1 MKKKIENMDGGEG
14 RGRKS
19 RNIRHSGHRLES
31 DRERTF
37 RGPPPPPHKRS
48 PLSFPP
54 FRIYHFHFRP
64 FFFRSNIRCSRHFL
78 VPVFFS
84 FQIVFQSVLV
94 LFCFFF
100 FFFFGGGGVSVPS
113 RGSLVAGTLRSRKR
127 HFFTSDVPRF
137 FFCFLLGAGRHDD
150 DATTV
155 ANDRVKQT
163 ENQSST
169 SASNN

>member
-1 MKKKIENMDGGEG
+1 MDGGEG

-37 RGPPPPPHKRS
+37 RGPPAPPPHKRS

-64 FFFRSNIRCSRHFL
+64 FFF
-78 VPVFFS
+78 
-84 FQIVFQSVLV
+84 VLIFGAHAIS
-94 LFCFFF
+94 LSPFFF
-100 FFFFGGGGVSVPS
+100 LFRSFSSRCWCCFVFLFFFLGGGGVSVPS